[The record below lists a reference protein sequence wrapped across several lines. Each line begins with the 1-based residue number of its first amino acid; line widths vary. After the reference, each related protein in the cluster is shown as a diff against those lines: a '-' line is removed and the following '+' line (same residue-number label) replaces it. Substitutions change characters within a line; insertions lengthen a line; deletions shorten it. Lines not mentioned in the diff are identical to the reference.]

1 MSRRL
6 PLIFVAVITV
16 IGVVVAGVAI
26 AASGVSGSSV
36 GYAVNGT
43 EVSQATVDHQLK
55 EIADSDAK
63 SAVETLFGTTVSTTK
78 GAVSST
84 VTATWLNLQI
94 RRELYRQAAAKAKTK
109 VGAAERA
116 AQRSVIDQSLAG
128 NNAKFRL
135 ADLPRAIQV
144 ALVDDFAY
152 PVALGLDSDAA
163 LGTFV
168 QRALRRADVSV
179 DPRYGTWNPRQ
190 GVCAPTGCG
199 TSAGG

>member
-26 AASGVSGSSV
+26 AASGVSGSPV

-63 SAVETLFGTTVSTTK
+63 SAVETLFGTAVSTTK

-116 AQRSVIDQSLAG
+116 AQRRVIDQQLAG

-135 ADLPRAIQV
+135 ADLPKAIQV
-144 ALVDDFAY
+144 ALIDDFAY

-168 QRALRRADVSV
+168 QRALRRADVRV
-179 DPRYGTWNPRQ
+179 DPRYGTWSPRQ
-190 GVCAPTGCG
+190 GVCATTGCG
-199 TSAGG
+199 TTAGG

>member
-1 MSRRL
+1 M
-6 PLIFVAVITV
+6 
-16 IGVVVAGVAI
+16 
-26 AASGVSGSSV
+26 
-36 GYAVNGT
+36 NGT
-43 EVSQATVDHQLK
+43 EVSQATVDHELK
-55 EIADSDAK
+55 EIAGADAK
-63 SAVETLFGTTVSTTK
+63 SAVETLFGTTVRTTK
-78 GAVSST
+78 GAVGST

-116 AQRSVIDQSLAG
+116 AQGKVIDQQLAA

-135 ADLPRAIQV
+135 ADLPKAIRES
-144 ALVDDFAY
+144 LVDDFAY

-179 DPRYGTWNPRQ
+179 DPRYGTWNPRL
-190 GVCAPTGCG
+190 GVCAPTGCATTASG
-199 TSAGG
+199 